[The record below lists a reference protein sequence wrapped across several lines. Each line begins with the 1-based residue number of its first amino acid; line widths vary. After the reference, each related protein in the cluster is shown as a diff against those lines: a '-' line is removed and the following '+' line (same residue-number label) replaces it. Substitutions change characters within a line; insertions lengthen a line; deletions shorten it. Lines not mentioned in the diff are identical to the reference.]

1 MIRFLMCKKEKRSCG
16 LETEIFYTIDHNL
29 HMLEVALTA
38 GGFSEDS
45 YEKHIL
51 VGVEVKEQKEGKDE

>member
-1 MIRFLMCKKEKRSCG
+1 MIRFLMCKKEKRACG

-38 GGFSEDS
+38 GGFSEDA

-51 VGVEVKEQKEGKDE
+51 VGVEVKEQKEGV